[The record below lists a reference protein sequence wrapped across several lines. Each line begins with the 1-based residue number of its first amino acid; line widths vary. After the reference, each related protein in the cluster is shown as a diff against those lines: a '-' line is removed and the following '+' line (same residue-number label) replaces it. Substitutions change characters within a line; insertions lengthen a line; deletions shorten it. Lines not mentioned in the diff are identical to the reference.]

1 MNTLKVAFPTKDL
14 ILLDSQFYG
23 CKNFK
28 IFTIENNKIVGTTLL
43 TPPADTHGE
52 VPEFLIKEKI
62 DVCISGPIE
71 EDTFK
76 FLKENEVDVV
86 YGVRGVMVDLIRI
99 YLNGDLKS
107 SGKFCTH

>member
-1 MNTLKVAFPTKDL
+1 MSTLKVAFPTKDL
-14 ILLDSQFYG
+14 ILLDSQFYN

-28 IFTIENNKIVGTTLL
+28 IFTIENNKIVETTLL
-43 TPPADTHGE
+43 TPPPYVCGE

-62 DVCISGPIE
+62 NVCISGPIE
-71 EDTFK
+71 EGTFN
-76 FLKENEVDVV
+76 FLKVNKIDVV

-107 SGKFCTH
+107 LGEFSN